1 LTLHCG
7 FLPAAVEGDM
17 KIFETELAGVKIVEQ
32 ERRMDNRGYFAR
44 VFCDQLF
51 ASNQMVT
58 NVAQM
63 SVSFNERRGTLR
75 GLHFQYPPAS
85 ETKYVRCVRGA
96 MLDVIVDVR
105 PESITYLRHL
115 GVMLSAANGRALYVP
130 GRFAHGFITL
140 TDQTEVEYTMNRPHE
155 PALEGG
161 LRYNDPGLAI
171 VWPIPVS
178 IIAERDTNWPLLAA
192 IGDHVAS
199 RMRYPESLDR
209 S

>member
-1 LTLHCG
+1 
-7 FLPAAVEGDM
+7 M
-17 KIFETELAGVKIVEQ
+17 KICETELTGVKIVEP
-32 ERRMDNRGYFAR
+32 ERRMDSRGYFAR
-44 VFCDQLF
+44 VFCHQVF
-51 ASNQMVT
+51 ASNDMAT

-96 MLDVIVDVR
+96 MLDVVVDLR
-105 PESITYLRHL
+105 PESTTYLRHIS
-115 GVMLSAANGRALYVP
+115 VMLSATNGRALFLP

-140 TDQTEVEYTMNRPHE
+140 TDQTEVEYMMNQLHE

-161 LRYNDPGLAI
+161 LRYDDPELDI
-171 VWPIPVS
+171 VWPVPVS
-178 IIAERDTNWPLLAA
+178 VIATRDANWPLLAT
-192 IGDHVAS
+192 IGDHVES
-199 RMRYPESLDR
+199 RMRHPEILDR